1 MLMLTILYPT
11 KTKTPCKES
20 FLVKKEKTSC
30 SGCKHLFFAK
40 NFLNKEFLS
49 QDDEKLSASAKGKQG
64 TQKYLTVLQL
74 LWRMQLQYLE
84 VSTSLARTVHRMLYK
99 FYNYAGKYTSLVL

>member
-1 MLMLTILYPT
+1 MVAQVANVF
-11 KTKTPCKES
+11 
-20 FLVKKEKTSC
+20 FL
-30 SGCKHLFFAK
+30 LQK

-49 QDDEKLSASAKGKQG
+49 QDDENFSASAKGKQG
-64 TQKYLTVLQL
+64 TQKYFRVLQL

-84 VSTSLARTVHRMLYK
+84 VSTYSARTVHQMLYK